1 MANSPIWMRERG
13 LGNLEPLS
21 PYAHDETRNT
31 FKLGYL
37 GQRGG
42 SNGLGRLP
50 ALAESFGGGITVLTD
65 STDPNV
71 LAAIEAFRRQ
81 MENTY
86 PDENLLHALVCV
98 PTFAP
103 RTCLRRPSGAIRM
116 HNKTLSLLV
125 SKRFVDYTTECSY
138 HISSSL
144 SLEKFEVDPIVE
156 TIFTLSRPTSSNY
169 YGQQIHIGSEF
180 PSKIALAQ
188 YSEAY
193 APDSNCPWHTHDSY
207 SPFWYGITPYSGAT
221 LNGEIYIP
229 GNRWSENYTEYF
241 SVVCPRQL
249 LVDDSGFRDGNGQ
262 GVLFILRTNADVP
275 DEEWMLSH
283 INRYRLMEPE
293 VLRQKMIEGLYL
305 HGSYTDNEGRFRA
318 LCWHDFSH
326 RYDLSPVDFE
336 SWWHNAEYYKES
348 WIKHYTSGSSTSEY
362 GYVRRGSISNFERWV
377 NIRQMLHFPIRPEMS
392 LHVKVE
398 GGRWERMT
406 LEEQM
411 QARHTIRVSDLSGAG
426 GTYQIFDPDRGTI
439 LASGS
444 ASPNGSCELSFCP
457 GQSEAFR
464 KSKRMTFGFS
474 ATNSF
479 IIGNPAELAEMKRT
493 PFPPSEISQEYY
505 QEITD
510 QIYL

>member
-31 FKLGYL
+31 FKPGYL

-50 ALAESFGGGITVLTD
+50 ALAESFGGGITVLTE

-86 PDENLLHALVCV
+86 PDENLLHTLVCV

-125 SKRFVDYTTECSY
+125 SKRFVDYVSDCTY
-138 HISSSL
+138 HISSTL
-144 SLEKFEVDPIVE
+144 SLEKFEVDPTVE
-156 TIFTLSRPTSSNY
+156 TVFTLSRPNY
-169 YGQQIHIGSEF
+169 LGSEF
-180 PSKIALAQ
+180 PSRIALKGRTGGW
-188 YSEAY
+188 YGE
-193 APDSNCPWHTHDSY
+193 CPWYEYGGY

-241 SVVCPRQL
+241 SVVCSRQFL
-249 LVDDSGFRDGNGQ
+249 ADDSGFRDGNGQ
-262 GVLFILRTNADVP
+262 GVLFIRRTNADVP
-275 DEEWMLSH
+275 NDDWMLAH

-293 VLRQKMIEGLYL
+293 ELRQKMIEGIYL

-326 RYDLSPVDFE
+326 RYDLPPVDFE

-362 GYVRRGSISNFERWV
+362 GNVRRGSISNFERWV
-377 NIRQMLHFPIRPEMS
+377 NIRQMLHFPNQPEMS

-398 GGRWERMT
+398 GNRWDRMT
-406 LEEQM
+406 IDEQM

-426 GTYQIFDPDRGTI
+426 GIYEIFDLENGTI
-439 LASGS
+439 LASAS
-444 ASPNGSCELSFCP
+444 TSPNGSVELSFCP
-457 GQSEAFR
+457 GQFEEFR
-464 KSKRMTFGFS
+464 KSKRKTFGFS

-479 IIGNPAELAEMKRT
+479 IIGTPEELAEMSRT
-493 PFPPSEISQEYY
+493 PFPPSEIAQEYY

>member
-86 PDENLLHALVCV
+86 PDENLLHTLVCV

-156 TIFTLSRPTSSNY
+156 TILTLSRPTSSNY

-180 PSKIALAQ
+180 PSKIALGP
-188 YSEAY
+188 YSEVY
-193 APDSNCPWHTHDSY
+193 APDSNCPWHTMDSY
-207 SPFWYGITPYSGAT
+207 APFWYGRDRYGDGTP
-221 LNGEIYIP
+221 NGMVYVP
-229 GNRWSENYTEYF
+229 GDRNDSYF
-241 SVVCPRQL
+241 YVICARQPL
-249 LVDDSGFRDGNGQ
+249 ADDSGFRDGNGQ
-262 GVLFILRTNADVP
+262 GVLFVHRTHADVP

-283 INRYRLMEPE
+283 INRYSVGMDPE
-293 VLRQKMIEGLYL
+293 ELLEEMLYGTKL
-305 HGSYTDNEGRFRA
+305 HGSYTDNEGHFRA

-326 RYDLSPVDFE
+326 RYVLSPVNFQ
-336 SWWHNAEYYKES
+336 SRWHNAEYYKSS
-348 WIKHYTSGSSTSEY
+348 WITHYDQYGSKSVY
-362 GYVRRGSISNFERWV
+362 GEIMGKVQSSFERWV
-377 NIRQMLHFPIRPEMS
+377 NIRQMLHFPNRPEIS

-398 GGRWERMT
+398 GNRWDRMT
-406 LEEQM
+406 IDEQM

-426 GTYQIFDPDRGTI
+426 GIYEIFDLENGTI

-444 ASPNGSCELSFCP
+444 ASPNGSVELSFCP
-457 GQSEAFR
+457 GQFEEFR
-464 KSKRMTFGFS
+464 KSKRKTFGFS

-479 IIGNPAELAEMKRT
+479 IIGNPEELAEMRRT
-493 PFPPSEISQEYY
+493 PFPAAEEGTFNY

>member
-1 MANSPIWMRERG
+1 MRERG

-21 PYAHDETRNT
+21 PYAHDEIRNT
-31 FKLGYL
+31 FKPGYL

-71 LAAIEAFRRQ
+71 QEAIEAFRRQ

-86 PDENLLHALVCV
+86 PDETRLHTLVCV

-125 SKRFVDYTTECSY
+125 SKRFVDYTIECSY
-138 HISSSL
+138 HFSSAL

-156 TIFTLSRPTSSNY
+156 TIFTLSRPN
-169 YGQQIHIGSEF
+169 HLGSEF
-180 PSKIALAQ
+180 PSRIALNGWTGGSQ
-188 YSEAY
+188 V
-193 APDSNCPWHTHDSY
+193 DCPWYEYSGH

-229 GNRWSENYTEYF
+229 GNRWSENNTKYF
-241 SVVCPRQL
+241 GVVCPRQL

-262 GVLFILRTNADVP
+262 GVLFIRRTNADVP
-275 DEEWMLSH
+275 NDDWMYSH
-283 INRYRLMEPE
+283 INQYRLMEPE
-293 VLRQKMIEGLYL
+293 VLRQKMIEGIYL

-362 GYVRRGSISNFERWV
+362 GYVRRTTSNFDRWIV
-377 NIRQMLHFPIRPEMS
+377 IRQMLHFPNRPEIS

-398 GGRWERMT
+398 GNRWDRMT
-406 LEEQM
+406 IDEQM
-411 QARHTIRVSDLSGAG
+411 QAGHAIRVSDLSGAG
-426 GTYQIFDPDRGTI
+426 GIYEIFDPENGAI
-439 LASGS
+439 LAS
-444 ASPNGSCELSFCP
+444 ASTEPNGSTTLTICP
-457 GQSEAFR
+457 GQYADFR
-464 KSKRMTFGFS
+464 QNKRKTFGFS
-474 ATNSF
+474 ASNSF
-479 IIGNPAELAEMKRT
+479 IIGDPAELAEMSRT
-493 PFPPSEISQEYY
+493 PFPPSEIAQEYY

>member
-21 PYAHDETRNT
+21 PYAHDETRNA

-42 SNGLGRLP
+42 SNGLGKLP

-71 LAAIEAFRRQ
+71 LAAIEAFSRQ

-86 PDENLLHALVCV
+86 PDENLLHTLVCV

-138 HISSSL
+138 HISSAL
-144 SLEKFEVDPIVE
+144 SLEKFEVDPTVE
-156 TIFTLSRPTSSNY
+156 TIFTLSRPN
-169 YGQQIHIGSEF
+169 QLGSEF
-180 PSKIALAQ
+180 PSRIAL
-188 YSEAY
+188 SSGISAY
-193 APDSNCPWHTHDSY
+193 APDSNCPWYMLNGTSSY
-207 SPFWYGITPYSGAT
+207 SPFWYGRTPYGDGSTNGMIYVPYSLYYSG
-221 LNGEIYIP
+221 GI
-229 GNRWSENYTEYF
+229 GYF
-241 SVVCPRQL
+241 HVICARQPL
-249 LVDDSGFRDGNGQ
+249 ADDSGFRDGNGQ
-262 GVLFILRTNADVP
+262 GVLFVHRTHADVP

-283 INRYRLMEPE
+283 INRYSVGMDPE
-293 VLRQKMIEGLYL
+293 ELLEEMLYGTKL
-305 HGSYTDNEGRFRA
+305 HGSYTDDEGRFRA

-326 RYDLSPVDFE
+326 RYDLSPVNFQSRWHSSEHYE
-336 SWWHNAEYYKES
+336 SS
-348 WIKHYTSGSSTSEY
+348 WITHYDEYGSKDIY
-362 GYVRRGSISNFERWV
+362 GYVMDKCQSSFERWV
-377 NIRQMLHFPIRPEMS
+377 NIRQMLHFPNRPEMS

-398 GGRWERMT
+398 GNRWDRMT
-406 LEEQM
+406 IDEQR
-411 QARHTIRVSDLSGAG
+411 QARHAIRVSDLSGAG
-426 GTYQIFDPDRGTI
+426 GIYEIFDLENGTI

-444 ASPNGSCELSFCP
+444 ASPNGSVELSFCP
-457 GQSEAFR
+457 GQFEEFR
-464 KSKRMTFGFS
+464 KSKRKTFGFS
-474 ATNSF
+474 ATTSF
-479 IIGNPAELAEMKRT
+479 IIGNPEELAEMKRT
-493 PFPPSEISQEYY
+493 PFPPSEIAQEYY

>member
-13 LGNLEPLS
+13 LGNLAPLS
-21 PYAHDETRNT
+21 PYAHDEARNT

-42 SNGLGRLP
+42 SNGLGKLP

-86 PDENLLHALVCV
+86 PDENLLHTLVCV

-103 RTCLRRPSGAIRM
+103 RTCLRRPNGAIRM

-125 SKRFVDYTTECSY
+125 SKRFVDYATECSY
-138 HISSSL
+138 HISSTL
-144 SLEKFEVDPIVE
+144 SLEKFDIDPMVE
-156 TIFTLSRPTSSNY
+156 TLFTLSRPN
-169 YGQQIHIGSEF
+169 QLGSEF
-180 PSKIALAQ
+180 PSRIALKGGTGGADV
-188 YSEAY
+188 Y
-193 APDSNCPWHTHDSY
+193 CPWHEQSSGY
-207 SPFWYGITPYSGAT
+207 SPFWYGITPYSDDT

-229 GNRWSENYTEYF
+229 GERWSENYTEYF

-249 LVDDSGFRDGNGQ
+249 LADDSGFRDGNGQ
-262 GVLFILRTNADVP
+262 GVLFIRRTHADVP
-275 DEEWMLSH
+275 DDDWMLSH
-283 INRYRLMEPE
+283 INRYRVGMDPE
-293 VLRQKMIEGLYL
+293 ELRQKMIEGICL

-318 LCWHDFSH
+318 LCWHAIGH
-326 RYDLSPVDFE
+326 RYDLPPIDFE

-348 WIKHYTSGSSTSEY
+348 WIKHYTSGTSTSVY
-362 GYVRRGSISNFERWV
+362 GYVRRTSASSFDRWIF
-377 NIRQMLHFPIRPEMS
+377 IRQMLYISAPPEMS

-398 GGRWERMT
+398 GNRWDRMT
-406 LEEQM
+406 IDEQM
-411 QARHTIRVSDLSGAG
+411 QARHAIRVSDLSGAG
-426 GTYQIFDPDRGTI
+426 GIYEIFDLENGAI
-439 LASGS
+439 LAS
-444 ASPNGSCELSFCP
+444 ASTEPNGSTTLTLCP
-457 GQSEAFR
+457 GQSADFR
-464 KSKRMTFGFS
+464 QNKHKTFGFS
-474 ATNSF
+474 ASNSF
-479 IIGNPAELAEMKRT
+479 IIGDPAELAEMSRT
-493 PFPPSEISQEYY
+493 PFTPSHNAPDAY